1 MTTIFGL
8 WKRCDWCGKISFL
21 GLGWTKAKDGRADDN
36 GKIFEYTNADYC
48 SGICWKHER
57 KGYDLDSG
65 DHAKRGIL

>member
-21 GLGWTKAKDGRADDN
+21 GLGWTKAVEN
-36 GKIFEYTNADYC
+36 SLIFGESKTEQKDYC

-65 DHAKRGIL
+65 DTAKRGIL